1 MDATSESSP
10 ILMEHA
16 CTIHSTYMS
25 KMISSFKEFNN
36 LLLCLVS
43 LYLQMQLDAIKLI
56 ELNKLTWKLSSA
68 FHPVCSNI
76 HVAATL

>member
-1 MDATSESSP
+1 MKQNKKQKQALESAQYG
-10 ILMEHA
+10 LE
-16 CTIHSTYMS
+16 
-25 KMISSFKEFNN
+25 ISLKEFNN

-76 HVAATL
+76 AATLWQNIVLHF

>member
-1 MDATSESSP
+1 MFGFSVFTDAT
-10 ILMEHA
+10 
-16 CTIHSTYMS
+16 
-25 KMISSFKEFNN
+25 
-36 LLLCLVS
+36 
-43 LYLQMQLDAIKLI
+43 DAIKLI